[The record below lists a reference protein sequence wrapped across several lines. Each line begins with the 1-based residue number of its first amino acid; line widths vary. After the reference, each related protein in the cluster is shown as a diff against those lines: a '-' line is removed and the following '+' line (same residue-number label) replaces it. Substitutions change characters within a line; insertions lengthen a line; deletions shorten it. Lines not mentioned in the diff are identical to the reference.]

1 MSHSSKI
8 TIPQLKEYFYHLRS
22 MILPFCTD
30 KQILNS
36 SINKLCYKIVNVTA
50 TTNNSLIKIGH
61 PLHYQ
66 TQFDIYELFTKYLIF
81 VSEQTL
87 ESYEGLLKRLVLLMR
102 ERTNNFYL
110 VLGCWPKIVHEVSS
124 FFRKIIGDYKT
135 FFKINERGNM
145 DKNDKQ
151 KMVRMCKHLVLLIC

>member
-1 MSHSSKI
+1 
-8 TIPQLKEYFYHLRS
+8 

-36 SINKLCYKIVNVTA
+36 SINKLCYKIVKVA
-50 TTNNSLIKIGH
+50 AVNNKAEIKIGH

-66 TQFDIYELFTKYLIF
+66 TQFDVYELFTKYLLF

-110 VLGCWPKIVHEVSS
+110 VLGCWPKIINEVSS
-124 FFRKIIGDYKT
+124 FYRKIIGEYKT
-135 FFKINERGNM
+135 FFKVSDRGGM
-145 DKNDKQ
+145 DKNDKL
-151 KMVRMCKHLVLLIC
+151 KMVRMCKHLVLLICESYFIDKNRGSNSP